1 MKKSL
6 IFAGAIFLTSN
17 IAFAKTI
24 DFDTPITWNSNV
36 VESALDS
43 SGFEETILIKGP
55 ILLELLKKESF
66 SVYDATRVCL
76 EKCELSNDLKEIR
89 EKCPKLCYRFA
100 WLLINENN
108 RRVNLDIMNPD
119 RQDSTNSYMQ
129 GSRTKICMQ
138 LSADAQKQGLTLPV
152 LCGGKCNRFGNDKII
167 ITDNIRTI
175 EFTVDDF
182 CEEDNVQ
189 KEKEY
194 YMIIDSDWGIQDV
207 TSYPMKGR
215 LVLLNKAQS
224 KPASEYLSELE
235 KRPNRVNTPYDKRV
249 ETNGYCRSTRFLINK
264 EADYDNCWT
273 TAKEYAQQNACKLF
287 NRTSHSDPSGGSYCG
302 ANWSDRDIKVFEEYG
317 AGYTYKLYND
327 SYTPTY
333 QECLWTFDELMC
345 NSER

>member
-17 IAFAKTI
+17 IAIAKTI
-24 DFDTPITWNSNV
+24 DFDTPITWNPNV
-36 VESALDS
+36 VEQALDN
-43 SGFEETILIKGP
+43 SGFSETILISSY
-55 ILLELLKKESF
+55 ISYELLNKESF

-100 WLLINENN
+100 WDLINENN
-108 RRVNLDIMNPD
+108 RRVNLDIMNPN

-129 GSRTKICMQ
+129 GSPNYICRQ
-138 LSADAQKQGLTLPV
+138 LSTDAQKQGLTLPV
-152 LCGGKCNRFGNDKII
+152 LCGGKCNRFGDDKII

-182 CEEDNVQ
+182 CEGDNVRE
-189 KEKEY
+189 EKEY
-194 YMIIDSDWGIQDV
+194 YMIIDSDGGIQDV

-224 KPASEYLSELE
+224 KPASEYLTELE
-235 KRPNRVNTPYDKRV
+235 KRPNRVNTPYDERV
-249 ETNGYCRSTRFLINK
+249 KTNGYCDSASFLPK
-264 EADYDNCWT
+264 KADYDDCRT
-273 TAKEYAQQNACKLF
+273 TAREYAQKNACKLF
-287 NRTSHSDPSGGSYCG
+287 NRTSHYDASGGSFCG
-302 ANWSDRDIKVFEEYG
+302 VNWSDKNIKHFEE
-317 AGYTYKLYND
+317 AGVEYKLNND

-333 QECLWTFDELMC
+333 QDCLKAFDELMC
-345 NSER
+345 NSEK